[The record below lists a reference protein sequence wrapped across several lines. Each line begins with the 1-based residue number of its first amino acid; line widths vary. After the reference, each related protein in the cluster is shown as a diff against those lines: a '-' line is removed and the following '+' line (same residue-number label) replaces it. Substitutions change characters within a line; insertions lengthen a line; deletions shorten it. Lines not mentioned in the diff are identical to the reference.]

1 MRLTLRLTF
10 FLAMALFAFVTVA
23 SADNDE
29 NRHRGRKGKPEK
41 RKPHHV
47 ERHHHRYEQERAAC
61 YYPKWHPEHRLE
73 RRWVYFPRFNIYWDN
88 YRSVYVYL
96 NRGRWV
102 LTSNRPQVIVNV
114 NLPYERYYE
123 VDDDEFEGDDYD
135 RVFIY
140 NSRHRAR
147 YGNDD

>member
-1 MRLTLRLTF
+1 M
-10 FLAMALFAFVTVA
+10 
-23 SADNDE
+23 
-29 NRHRGRKGKPEK
+29 
-41 RKPHHV
+41 
-47 ERHHHRYEQERAAC
+47 
-61 YYPKWHPEHRLE
+61 
-73 RRWVYFPRFNIYWDN
+73 
-88 YRSVYVYL
+88 
-96 NRGRWV
+96 
-102 LTSNRPQVIVNV
+102 IVNV